1 MPAAEAVVEV
11 LPEAVEDSVPVVVPR
26 EAGEGSAVLPGEVLS
41 AVVAVLPEAV
51 EEVSLPGAVVVVVIE
66 ACPMA
71 VILIRTKIT
80 INCKYGEN
88 GEW

>member
-1 MPAAEAVVEV
+1 MVEV
-11 LPEAVEDSVPVVVPR
+11 LPEAVEDSVPVEVPR
-26 EAGEGSAVLPGEVLS
+26 EAGEDSAVLPGEVLS